1 MLSNTRRGR
10 GIPDTIETLSQIDL
24 IKYQALGND
33 YLVLD
38 LPGPLDELVAL
49 LPVLCDRFRGVG
61 SDGLLAFDPRAMS
74 VRIFNPD
81 GSEAQK
87 SGNGL
92 RITAA
97 HAVLEHGAGDRFEL
111 RTMDRANAVRVL
123 SREGAEVVSE
133 IDIGR
138 PSFRA
143 ADLPAKFEGEPESV
157 SLETPAGTVS
167 AVLVSVGNPHCVVF
181 DQLVTRERCVELG
194 PRLERHPAFPER
206 TNVQL
211 CDVIDRAHVRV
222 EIWERGAGY
231 TLASGT
237 SASAVAAACMRRGLI
252 DDHVTVQM
260 PGGDLSVRRE
270 ADGDLVQSGPAR
282 RVFSARIDLADF
294 R

>member
-1 MLSNTRRGR
+1 M
-10 GIPDTIETLSQIDL
+10 QL

-33 YLVLD
+33 YLVVD
-38 LPGPLDELVAL
+38 LPGPLHELVAL

-61 SDGLLAFDPRAMS
+61 SDGLLAFDSSAMT

-97 HAVLEHGAGDRFEL
+97 HAVLEHGAGSEFEL
-111 RTMDRANAVRVL
+111 RTVDRANAVKILARN
-123 SREGAEVVSE
+123 GAEVVSE

-143 ADLPAKFEGEPESV
+143 ADLPARFDGEPDRV
-157 SLETPAGTVS
+157 HLETPAGSVD
-167 AVLVSVGNPHCVVF
+167 AMLVSVGNPHCVVF
-181 DQLVTRERCVELG
+181 GERVTRDRCLELG
-194 PRLERHPAFPER
+194 PHVERHPAFPER
-206 TNVQL
+206 VNMQL
-211 CDVIDRAHVRV
+211 FEVLDRGHVRV

-237 SASAVAAACMRRGLI
+237 SASAVAAACMRAGLV
-252 DDHVTVQM
+252 DDQVTVQM
-260 PGGDLSVRRE
+260 PGGNLDVRRE
-270 ADGDLVQSGPAR
+270 AEGHLVQSGPAR
-282 RVFSARIDLADF
+282 RVYRAAVDLADF
-294 R
+294 QP